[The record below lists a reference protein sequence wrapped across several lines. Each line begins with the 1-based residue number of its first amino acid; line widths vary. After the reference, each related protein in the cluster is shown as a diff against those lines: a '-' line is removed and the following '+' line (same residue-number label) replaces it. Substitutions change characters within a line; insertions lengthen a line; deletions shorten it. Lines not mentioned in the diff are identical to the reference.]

1 MREPHRATN
10 TAWWDNYLVAL
21 VGLLLAGGLAFAA
34 VTAAQAGAYPLA
46 IALGALAVPFA
57 LPTVVQ
63 IVGEIVVYLTL
74 IGFVLLLPVLVV
86 SPGLR
91 RWGKKRW
98 RSLRLVA

>member
-1 MREPHRATN
+1 MREPHRAT
-10 TAWWDNYLVAL
+10 TLAWWDNYLVAL

-34 VTAAQAGAYPLA
+34 VTAARAGAYPLA
-46 IALGALAVPFA
+46 IALGTLAVPFA

-63 IVGEIVVYLTL
+63 IVGELGVYLTL
-74 IGFVLLLPVLVV
+74 VGFVLLLPVLVA
-86 SPGLR
+86 SPELR

>member
-1 MREPHRATN
+1 MREVHRPKG

-46 IALGALAVPFA
+46 IALGVLAIPFA

-63 IVGEIVVYLTL
+63 IVSELVVYLTL
-74 IGFVLLLPVLVV
+74 IGLVLLLPALLV

-91 RWGKKRW
+91 RWGKKQW
-98 RSLRLVA
+98 QSLTQFG

>member
-1 MREPHRATN
+1 MREPHRAPN

-21 VGLLLAGGLAFAA
+21 VGLLLAGGLGFSALPPAP
-34 VTAAQAGAYPLA
+34 AGASPLA

-63 IVGEIVVYLTL
+63 IVSEIVVYLTL
-74 IGFVLLLPVLVV
+74 IGLVLLLPVLIV
-86 SPGLR
+86 SPRLR
-91 RWGKKRW
+91 RWGNKRW